1 MTNEHQDDNSTWRF
15 LGRRRLLGRD
25 ALRMRRARPPARACQ
40 ASKARLIARNNV
52 DVRRPIYII
61 IVASCHD
68 DLRAAFSISGAVW
81 LRAVGMKRHKKGT
94 ILLSLLVRPRR
105 LHRRRNIHRR
115 RCLLA
120 SSEARKKKTQHRRRR
135 RNK

>member
-1 MTNEHQDDNSTWRF
+1 MTNEHQDDNSTWRL